1 MMRRVLMLTTFYP
14 PYSFG
19 GDAVDV
25 QLWAGAFARRGCE
38 VTVVH
43 DRDAYLALASAPQPR
58 HVPEPGVEVI
68 TLSSP
73 AGRVGLL
80 LAHQSGRPLVHG
92 AALTRLCAERRFDTV
107 IFANVSLL
115 GGPSV
120 FSLCPEAVR
129 IAVATD
135 HWLICP
141 THVLWR
147 YDGVACDERRCLR
160 CTLAHGRPPQLWR
173 YAGLL
178 DRAARNID
186 LFIARSEFSRRKHEE
201 YGFAPRMEVVPLFVP
216 PPPPARGESLHDRPY
231 FLFVGRVEE
240 LKGLADVLPLFM
252 TDRGADFVIAG
263 TGTAEAKLRES
274 TRASPHIRWLGF
286 VPRHELGAWY
296 GHAIALIVPSRTYET
311 FGIIVIEAFSHGT
324 PVIVRRRGPLPEL
337 LERGGGGLVF
347 DTAPELDSALCS
359 LLDRPALRQSLS
371 DEALRSFHTHWSEE
385 AVVPALLALVE
396 RARARRAAG
405 TQHYRGAA
413 EKPS

>member
-1 MMRRVLMLTTFYP
+1 MRRVLMLTTFYP

-25 QLWAGAFARRGCE
+25 QMWAGALARRGCD

-43 DRDAYLALASAPQPR
+43 DRDAYFALASAPHPR

-68 TLSSP
+68 SLSSP

-80 LAHQSGRPLVHG
+80 LAHQTGRPLVHG
-92 AALTRLCAERRFDTV
+92 AALERLCAERRFDTV

-120 FSLCPEAVR
+120 FSLCPGAVR

-160 CTLAHGRPPQLWR
+160 CTVAHGRPPQLWR

-178 DRAARNID
+178 DRAARHID

-216 PPPPARGESLHDRPY
+216 PPPPAPGGSPHHRPY
-231 FLFVGRVEE
+231 FLFVGRIEE

-252 TDRGADFVIAG
+252 TDRGADLVIAG
-263 TGTAEAKLRES
+263 TGTAEAKLRGS
-274 TRASPHIRWLGF
+274 TFASPHIRWLGF
-286 VPRHELGAWY
+286 VPRDELSGWY
-296 GHAIALIVPSRTYET
+296 SHALALIVPSRTYET
-311 FGIIVIEAFSHGT
+311 FGIVVIEALSHGT
-324 PVIVRRRGPLPEL
+324 PVIARRLGPLPEL
-337 LERGGGGLVF
+337 LERSGGGLLF
-347 DTAPELDSALCS
+347 DALPELDSALRS
-359 LLDRPALRQSLS
+359 VADRPALRQSLS
-371 DEALRSFHTHWSEE
+371 EEALRSFRTHWSEE
-385 AVVPALLALVE
+385 AVVPGFMALVE
-396 RARARRAAG
+396 RARAHRTTGAPLQPSAG
-405 TQHYRGAA
+405 GP
-413 EKPS
+413 PS